1 MEAMIFIF
9 IFAFVISA
17 VKAGKNKTKYKPY
30 EKYKKYNKKDSYT
43 FSDLVKSVKDNNTKN
58 QNIYET
64 KDHDT
69 KEYFF
74 KDTFADIGKNNQ
86 SYNQESAY
94 ESERKKAFEENRRK
108 RARENHQNIEKKGK
122 EYELFV
128 ANHFRNLGFKVK
140 EHGLIHGR
148 KDSSIDVIAMK
159 DKEITLIQC
168 KNWKEN
174 SKYKINHEK
183 IKAFIGDTEEFLR
196 KEENIDK
203 AAEYTIKRLYVTS
216 NDVLDSSAKYFLK
229 DSNLV
234 EHIIL
239 PMGA

>member
-1 MEAMIFIF
+1 MENAIFLFLIAF
-9 IFAFVISA
+9 FASIIL
-17 VKAGKNKTKYKPY
+17 KAKSKKKKYR
-30 EKYKKYNKKDSYT
+30 KYNKKDSYT
-43 FSDLVKSVKDNNTKN
+43 FSDLVKSIKDNDPKN
-58 QNIYET
+58 QNVYET
-64 KDHDT
+64 KDNDT

-108 RARENHQNIEKKGK
+108 RARENHKNIEKKGK

-140 EHGLIHGR
+140 EHGLIHG
-148 KDSSIDVIAMK
+148 KEDSGIDVIAMK

-183 IKAFIGDTEEFLR
+183 IKAFIGNTEEFLNKNR
-196 KEENIDK
+196 DK
-203 AAEYTIKRLYVTS
+203 AAKYTIKRLYVTS
-216 NDVLDSSAKYFLK
+216 NDVLDSSAKYFLR